1 MDSFP
6 EAQDT
11 QEKTAQKF
19 RLFSLPEMIFITFM
33 AVLNV
38 GFDLLLSPILILFL
52 GHIITGI
59 LIMVPINFIFISLT
73 KHLVDKIGSLTIYMV
88 VFSSIA
94 IPTTFYG
101 SSPGIYKLVTG
112 VVVGFILDAVYI
124 VKKPIFL
131 KILLGGLLGSIGWW
145 FGTFIIWTAFR
156 FPFISGMSILLN
168 SLIEIA
174 PIIENPPIINSEFF
188 IFILFCGSLS
198 AVQCVLLSAL
208 TYPVAKVV
216 KKTAIYD
223 KFSTYKKN
231 I

>member
-6 EAQDT
+6 GIQDT
-11 QEKTAQKF
+11 QEKTNQKF

-38 GFDLLLSPILILFL
+38 GFDLFISPILILLL

-73 KHLVDKIGSLTIYMV
+73 KHLVDKIGSLTIYMII
-88 VFSSIA
+88 FSVIA

-101 SSPGIYKLVTG
+101 ATPGVYKLVSG
-112 VVVGFILDAVYI
+112 VFVGFLLDVVYI

-131 KILLGGLLGSIGWW
+131 KIVLGGLLGSIGWW
-145 FGTFIIWTAFR
+145 FGTFIIWTAFG
-156 FPFISGMSILLN
+156 FPFISGMSTLLN
-168 SLIEIA
+168 TFIEIA
-174 PIIENPPIINSEFF
+174 PIIENPPIVNLDFF
-188 IFILFCGSLS
+188 IFTLICGSLS
-198 AVQCVLLSAL
+198 AVQCVLVTAL

-216 KKTAIYD
+216 KKTVIYD
-223 KFSTYKKN
+223 KFSTYKKTL
-231 I
+231 